1 LQNNKIENLKSFTG
15 RVIIILLHYILIE
28 KGKFMSQDEF
38 TVNETESR
46 EHLQRLKTEVFDSD
60 DEKVAFAMG
69 RPVEEI
75 IDWLSGGEIDDDGQM
90 KINGIAK
97 ERLSE

>member
-1 LQNNKIENLKSFTG
+1 MN
-15 RVIIILLHYILIE
+15 
-28 KGKFMSQDEF
+28 QDDF
-38 TVNETESR
+38 TVDETESR
-46 EHLQRLKTEVFDSD
+46 NTLKRLKTEVFENDND
-60 DEKVAFAMG
+60 KVALAMG

-75 IDWLSGGEIDDDGQM
+75 TDWLGGGEIDDDAQM

>member
-1 LQNNKIENLKSFTG
+1 MNT
-15 RVIIILLHYILIE
+15 
-28 KGKFMSQDEF
+28 DEF
-38 TVNETESR
+38 TVDETESR
-46 EHLQRLKTEVFDSD
+46 NALQRLKTEVFDANEED
-60 DEKVAFAMG
+60 LALALG

-75 IDWLSGGEIDDDGQM
+75 RDWLGGGEIDEDAQM

>member
-1 LQNNKIENLKSFTG
+1 MNQE
-15 RVIIILLHYILIE
+15 
-28 KGKFMSQDEF
+28 DF
-38 TVNETESR
+38 TVDEAESR
-46 EHLQRLKTEVFDSD
+46 ETLKKLKTEVFDNS
-60 DEKVAFAMG
+60 DEKVALALG

-75 IDWLSGGEIDDDGQM
+75 TDWLGGGEIDDDAQM

>member
-1 LQNNKIENLKSFTG
+1 
-15 RVIIILLHYILIE
+15 
-28 KGKFMSQDEF
+28 MSQDEF

>member
-1 LQNNKIENLKSFTG
+1 MK
-15 RVIIILLHYILIE
+15 
-28 KGKFMSQDEF
+28 MDEF

-46 EHLQRLKTEVFDSD
+46 ELLQRLKTDVFNGY
-60 DEKVAFAMG
+60 EEELAFALG

-75 IDWLSGGEIDDDGQM
+75 KDWLGGGEIDEDGQM
-90 KINGIAK
+90 KIHGIAK

>member
-1 LQNNKIENLKSFTG
+1 
-15 RVIIILLHYILIE
+15 
-28 KGKFMSQDEF
+28 MSNEEF
-38 TVNETESR
+38 TVDETESR
-46 EHLQRLKTEVFDSD
+46 DNLQKLKAQIFSDSD
-60 DEKVAFAMG
+60 EEVAAALG

-75 IDWLSGGEIDDDGQM
+75 TGWLAGEPIDDDGQM

>member
-1 LQNNKIENLKSFTG
+1 
-15 RVIIILLHYILIE
+15 
-28 KGKFMSQDEF
+28 MSQDEF
-38 TVNETESR
+38 TVDETESR

-60 DEKVAFAMG
+60 DEKVALAMG

-75 IDWLSGGEIDDDGQM
+75 TDWLSGGEIDDDAQM

>member
-1 LQNNKIENLKSFTG
+1 
-15 RVIIILLHYILIE
+15 
-28 KGKFMSQDEF
+28 MSQDEV
-38 TVNETESR
+38 TVDETESR
-46 EHLQRLKTEVFDSD
+46 EYLQRLKTDVFDSD
-60 DEKVAFAMG
+60 DEKVALAIG

-75 IDWLSGGEIDDDGQM
+75 TDWLSGGEIDDDAQM

>member
-1 LQNNKIENLKSFTG
+1 MN
-15 RVIIILLHYILIE
+15 
-28 KGKFMSQDEF
+28 QDEF
-38 TVNETESR
+38 TVDETESR
-46 EHLQRLKTEVFDSD
+46 ENLQRLKTEVFESD
-60 DEKVAFAMG
+60 DEKVAIAMG

-75 IDWLSGGEIDDDGQM
+75 TDWLGGGEIDEDAQM